1 MILLTTRDL
10 QKFLKIGRDR
20 AYALMRSQSF
30 PSIKIGARYY
40 VTKEALEE
48 WLRKYAYR
56 EFKL

>member
-1 MILLTTRDL
+1 MLTTKDL
-10 QKFLKIGRDR
+10 QAVLKIGRDK
-20 AYALMRSQSF
+20 AYALMRSQAF

-56 EFKL
+56 TFEL

>member
-1 MILLTTRDL
+1 MLTTKDL
-10 QKFLKIGRDR
+10 QVTLKIGRDR
-20 AYALMRSQSF
+20 AYALMRSNAF
-30 PSIKIGARYY
+30 PSIKIGTRYY